1 MSPRFDAEDPLCLDG
16 DLAGDTAAPFTLQMF
31 LCPASQSAAWHAVVQ
46 YRTILQ
52 REHLSFAFF
61 PQSALPQTYSGLLVV
76 TFSVLAGLLNEAEAV
91 DDTEVLFPPGWL
103 RISSGC
109 VVITLP
115 TGDLCGLLWRNL
127 GFRGPNLRLRRT
139 NENKRDVNRQV
150 TRRKPERTPK
160 LSFLYPAV
168 ALIISDHCPKIPKR
182 PDSLAVVKRKENR
195 GRGMRYAGSRVLHES
210 ALPRQ
215 DPSKRCRLGGL
226 LGRTGPCA
234 NLASSPEVL
243 ASVPSLFSWGM
254 LGHAGE
260 TRRSKTR
267 SK

>member
-1 MSPRFDAEDPLCLDG
+1 M
-16 DLAGDTAAPFTLQMF
+16 DLAGLQMF

-139 NENKRDVNRQV
+139 KEDRMDA
-150 TRRKPERTPK
+150 RRKANKNKWGNTF
-160 LSFLYPAV
+160 SFSRCQAPAA
-168 ALIISDHCPKIPKR
+168 ALTIPMPPLIR
-182 PDSLAVVKRKENR
+182 WDPPPDS
-195 GRGMRYAGSRVLHES
+195 
-210 ALPRQ
+210 
-215 DPSKRCRLGGL
+215 
-226 LGRTGPCA
+226 
-234 NLASSPEVL
+234 
-243 ASVPSLFSWGM
+243 
-254 LGHAGE
+254 
-260 TRRSKTR
+260 RSKKKKNGNLSVVGWR
-267 SK
+267 ANRWRERRRDAPQRGAKSGKPILAHSK

>member
-1 MSPRFDAEDPLCLDG
+1 M
-16 DLAGDTAAPFTLQMF
+16 DLAGAGAALLGLQMF

-61 PQSALPQTYSGLLVV
+61 PQSALPQTYSGLLVL

-139 NENKRDVNRQV
+139 KEDRMDA
-150 TRRKPERTPK
+150 RRKANKNKWGNTFSFSRCQAPAAALTTPMP
-160 LSFLYPAV
+160 F
-168 ALIISDHCPKIPKR
+168 
-182 PDSLAVVKRKENR
+182 DSLGSALLISSLKNGRTFSAVTGGATER
-195 GRGMRYAGSRVLHES
+195 GRRGEGQRCYTNGS
-210 ALPRQ
+210 
-215 DPSKRCRLGGL
+215 
-226 LGRTGPCA
+226 
-234 NLASSPEVL
+234 
-243 ASVPSLFSWGM
+243 
-254 LGHAGE
+254 
-260 TRRSKTR
+260 
-267 SK
+267 

>member
-1 MSPRFDAEDPLCLDG
+1 M
-16 DLAGDTAAPFTLQMF
+16 DLADAGAAFLGLQMF

-61 PQSALPQTYSGLLVV
+61 PQSALPQTYSGLLVL

-139 NENKRDVNRQV
+139 KEDRMDA
-150 TRRKPERTPK
+150 RRKANKNKWGNTFSFSRCQAPAAALTIPTP
-160 LSFLYPAV
+160 
-168 ALIISDHCPKIPKR
+168 LIPWDSP
-182 PDSLAVVKRKENR
+182 PDS
-195 GRGMRYAGSRVLHES
+195 
-210 ALPRQ
+210 
-215 DPSKRCRLGGL
+215 
-226 LGRTGPCA
+226 
-234 NLASSPEVL
+234 
-243 ASVPSLFSWGM
+243 
-254 LGHAGE
+254 
-260 TRRSKTR
+260 RSKTEKCFR
-267 SK
+267 RLQEGRPRGAGGERDSAVTRTEVDYSVKVMMHRNDVESAPGAVAGA